1 MGSADSSMT
10 LLEFNSLIASALERE
25 ELREVWVTAETA
37 DVSRRNHCYLELIE
51 KDAAGRTVARARSAI
66 WANLFYTLDAR
77 FTAATGHPFGSGM
90 KVMVRVSV
98 SYHPQYGLSLIIKD
112 INPEFTIGDKLRR
125 RREIIE
131 RLTAEGIIEMNR
143 CLPLPEVI
151 QRVAVISSETA
162 AGYGDFM
169 HQLENNSAGIRFIC
183 RCFPAPMQGDSAPA
197 GIIRALEAIAAE
209 EDNWDAVVI
218 IRGGGASDDLSCF
231 EDYDLAANIAQ
242 FPLPIVIG
250 IGHERDITLLDYVA
264 AMRVKTPT
272 AAAEWLIER
281 AESVLSEVNTLG
293 IKILAMLKD
302 TVHASANRLDRCS
315 AELPLLS
322 RGALMAADR
331 HLESIALNL
340 PAAGKAPV
348 ERAMLRLDS
357 AGEMLRMLTAN
368 LLTVQHEKMDGFK
381 RLVDA
386 YSPASV
392 LKRGYSYTTRD
403 NAIVTSSKELSP
415 GDVITTHL
423 ASGKIKSVV
432 K

>member
-1 MGSADSSMT
+1 MGASDSSMT
-10 LLEFNSLIASALERE
+10 LLEFNSLIASALERA
-25 ELREVWVTAETA
+25 ELREVWITAETA

-51 KDAAGRTVARARSAI
+51 KDDEGHTVARARAAI
-66 WANLFYTLDAR
+66 WANLFYMLDAR
-77 FTAATGHPFGSGM
+77 FTAATGQPFGSGM
-90 KVMVRVSV
+90 KVMVKVSV
-98 SYHPQYGLSLIIKD
+98 NYHPQYGLSLIIRD

-143 CLPLPEVI
+143 RLPLPEVI
-151 QRVAVISSETA
+151 QRIAVISSETA

-169 HQLENNSAGIRFIC
+169 HQLENNTAGIRFVC
-183 RCFPAPMQGDSAPA
+183 RCFPAPMQGDTAPA
-197 GIIRALEAIAAE
+197 GIIRSLEQIAAE
-209 EDNWDAVVI
+209 EENWDAVVI

-250 IGHERDITLLDYVA
+250 IGHERDVTLLDYVA

-281 AESVLSEVNTLG
+281 AESVLAEVNSLGVRILTL
-293 IKILAMLKD
+293 LKD
-302 TVHASANRLDRCS
+302 TVHASVNQLDRCS
-315 AELPLLS
+315 AELPLLA
-322 RGALMAADR
+322 RGALMASDR
-331 HLESIALNL
+331 HLETIALSL
-340 PAAGKAPV
+340 PATGKASV

-357 AGEMLRMLTAN
+357 SREMLRMLTDN
-368 LLTVQHEKMDGFK
+368 ILTAGHERLDSIKQ
-381 RLVDA
+381 LVDA
-386 YSPASV
+386 YSPSSV

-403 NAIVTSSKELSP
+403 NKIVTSSKQLTP